1 MIGFV
6 NVVGVILVEANGG
19 GRCEP
24 RDETPVDVVRLFRI
38 SRARGRQR
46 CKRDLLE
53 GGDPQASQHLVTS
66 RRALVYCRMPCSQ
79 ESCMVMQEQRSCP
92 ACDDANITQSIVG
105 IMYARNEDPVK
116 GIS

>member
-38 SRARGRQR
+38 SSSAHEFQIFAASIERGSL
-46 CKRDLLE
+46 CLSFAPPPLFSLL
-53 GGDPQASQHLVTS
+53 A
-66 RRALVYCRMPCSQ
+66 
-79 ESCMVMQEQRSCP
+79 
-92 ACDDANITQSIVG
+92 
-105 IMYARNEDPVK
+105 
-116 GIS
+116 